1 MSFKVN
7 QFQQLNLGDSYCSAS
22 KRVRKR
28 IENSWA
34 KDFSDIVFP
43 AINEKRF
50 SVLYSDNDASRPNT
64 PINVV
69 VGALMLKELNG
80 LTDDELLDSIICDVR
95 YQYALHTT
103 SYAEQPVSDRTFSRF
118 RERLYNYE
126 LEHSED
132 LLSMEMKDLAEKY
145 SEFMKL
151 RKGVKRMDSMMVA
164 TRSKALSRLQI
175 LYRTVANALKLMH
188 RLGCDEL
195 IPSDLVHYLDPE
207 DENLIIY
214 HCRGEDSP
222 SRLEQTMKDAEQV
235 NRLMSDDSWHDFQ
248 EYQLLIRVL
257 REQTT
262 FDPDSEE
269 DAAIKDGSEI
279 TPRSL
284 QNPSDPDA
292 TYREKAGKEHKGYVG
307 NIVESVGEGGDS
319 VVTDF
324 SYETNDH
331 SDTDFCKEHLESCP
345 EAGGREVLLTDG
357 AYGSEENRA
366 LAESKNVELVTT
378 ALTGRLPDTIF
389 SGFEFDGKNERIIKC
404 PAGHE
409 PLGTTYYS
417 KTETCRAR
425 FSKDCCRNCP
435 YREKCHPQEQKK
447 NFVVM
452 VSAKKVARAKYLQK
466 LSTEEYKILT
476 RQRNAI
482 EGIPSVLRRRYRID
496 EMPVYGYIRSK
507 MLFALKIGAYNIRK
521 LCNHCKRQRHQS
533 ALLAEMV

>member
-188 RLGCDEL
+188 
-195 IPSDLVHYLDPE
+195 
-207 DENLIIY
+207 
-214 HCRGEDSP
+214 
-222 SRLEQTMKDAEQV
+222 
-235 NRLMSDDSWHDFQ
+235 
-248 EYQLLIRVL
+248 
-257 REQTT
+257 
-262 FDPDSEE
+262 
-269 DAAIKDGSEI
+269 
-279 TPRSL
+279 TPW
-284 QNPSDPDA
+284 
-292 TYREKAGKEHKGYVG
+292 
-307 NIVESVGEGGDS
+307 
-319 VVTDF
+319 
-324 SYETNDH
+324 
-331 SDTDFCKEHLESCP
+331 
-345 EAGGREVLLTDG
+345 
-357 AYGSEENRA
+357 
-366 LAESKNVELVTT
+366 
-378 ALTGRLPDTIF
+378 
-389 SGFEFDGKNERIIKC
+389 
-404 PAGHE
+404 
-409 PLGTTYYS
+409 
-417 KTETCRAR
+417 
-425 FSKDCCRNCP
+425 
-435 YREKCHPQEQKK
+435 
-447 NFVVM
+447 M
-452 VSAKKVARAKYLQK
+452 
-466 LSTEEYKILT
+466 
-476 RQRNAI
+476 
-482 EGIPSVLRRRYRID
+482 
-496 EMPVYGYIRSK
+496 
-507 MLFALKIGAYNIRK
+507 
-521 LCNHCKRQRHQS
+521 
-533 ALLAEMV
+533 